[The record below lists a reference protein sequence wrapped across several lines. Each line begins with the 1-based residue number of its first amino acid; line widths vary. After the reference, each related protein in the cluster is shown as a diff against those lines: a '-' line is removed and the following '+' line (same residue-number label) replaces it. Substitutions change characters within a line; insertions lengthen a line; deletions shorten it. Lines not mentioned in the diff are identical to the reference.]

1 MNVQDKLERIL
12 REMHIMV
19 SRGPT
24 LEDGS
29 DFVLI
34 HKKDMQ
40 KLLGGISQA
49 VSEMM
54 EQYEITEQSRNRGEL
69 EAEKHRMEIV
79 RNANRQAEDI
89 YAASVMYT
97 DDALGRI
104 QDIIEDAE
112 KSTKAIL
119 HTLSRSMEEEKRL
132 IRSNQLE
139 LKTQL
144 EDMKDTAKYI
154 KLIEERNREIAKAK
168 GKKTEEEKIRGYQ
181 RKEKKESDFIP
192 ITPEIKIN
200 EEYFE
205 KAGLTPEGLPK
216 DMAEE
221 QEEEI
226 TYEKP
231 VIKINEEYFE
241 KAGIPYEKEAADKE
255 ESKEETTSIKDSDAE
270 ESHLEGVESPEEIE
284 LPEIAIEEVKPE
296 EFASELTPEMEA
308 QLQEELDMEYFE
320 WKKGDNSEEKKEKHR
335 GLFSFGRKS

>member
-24 LEDGS
+24 LENDS

-40 KLLGGISQA
+40 RLLGGISQA

-54 EQYEITEQSRNRGEL
+54 EQYEITEQSRNRAEL
-69 EAEKHRMEIV
+69 EAEKHRMEII

-104 QDIIEDAE
+104 QDIIEEAE
-112 KSTKAIL
+112 KSAKEIL
-119 HTLSRSMEEEKRL
+119 HTLNRSMEEEKRL
-132 IRSNQLE
+132 IRTNQLE

-168 GKKTEEEKIRGYQ
+168 NKKTNDEKERRYQ
-181 RKEKKESDFIP
+181 RTEDKDEDFVP

-216 DMAEE
+216 DMEEETGAEE
-221 QEEEI
+221 TGAEE
-226 TYEKP
+226 TAYEKP

-241 KAGIPYEKEAADKE
+241 KAGIPYEQEEEKDTEDKPEDQE
-255 ESKEETTSIKDSDAE
+255 ETSKEETVDETPPKENDAE
-270 ESHLEGVESPEEIE
+270 NAEGPLE
-284 LPEIAIEEVKPE
+284 
-296 EFASELTPEMEA
+296 ELTPEMEEK
-308 QLQEELDMEYFE
+308 LKEELDMEYFE
-320 WKKGDNSEEKKEKHR
+320 WRKGDKPEEKKEKR
-335 GLFSFGRKS
+335 KGLFSFGRKS

>member
-24 LEDGS
+24 LENDS

-40 KLLGGISQA
+40 RLLGGISQA

-54 EQYEITEQSRNRGEL
+54 EQYEITEQSRNRAEL
-69 EAEKHRMEIV
+69 EAEKHRMEII

-104 QDIIEDAE
+104 QDIIEEAE
-112 KSTKAIL
+112 KSAKEIL
-119 HTLSRSMEEEKRL
+119 HTLNRSMEEEKRL
-132 IRSNQLE
+132 IRTNQLE

-168 GKKTEEEKIRGYQ
+168 NKKTNNEKERRYQ
-181 RKEKKESDFIP
+181 RTEDKDEDLVP

-216 DMAEE
+216 DMEEETGAEE
-221 QEEEI
+221 TGAEE
-226 TYEKP
+226 TAYEKP

-241 KAGIPYEKEAADKE
+241 KAGIPYEKEEEKDTEDKPEDKE
-255 ESKEETTSIKDSDAE
+255 ETSKEETVDETPPKENDAE
-270 ESHLEGVESPEEIE
+270 NAEGPLE
-284 LPEIAIEEVKPE
+284 
-296 EFASELTPEMEA
+296 ELTPEMEEK
-308 QLQEELDMEYFE
+308 LKEELDMEYFE
-320 WKKGDNSEEKKEKHR
+320 WRKGDKPEEKKEKR
-335 GLFSFGRKS
+335 KGLFSFGRKS

>member
-24 LEDGS
+24 LENDS

-40 KLLGGISQA
+40 RLLGGISQA

-54 EQYEITEQSRNRGEL
+54 EQYEITEQSRNRAEL
-69 EAEKHRMEIV
+69 EAEKHRMEII

-104 QDIIEDAE
+104 QDIIEEAE
-112 KSTKAIL
+112 KSAKEIL
-119 HTLSRSMEEEKRL
+119 HTLNRSMEEEKRL
-132 IRSNQLE
+132 IRTNQLE

-168 GKKTEEEKIRGYQ
+168 NKKTNDEKERRYQ
-181 RKEKKESDFIP
+181 RTEDKDEDFVP

-205 KAGLTPEGLPK
+205 KAGLTSEGLPK
-216 DMAEE
+216 DM
-221 QEEEI
+221 EEESGADE
-226 TYEKP
+226 TAYEKP

-241 KAGIPYEKEAADKE
+241 KAGIPYEKEEEKDTEDKPEDKE
-255 ESKEETTSIKDSDAE
+255 ETSKEETVDETPPKENDAE
-270 ESHLEGVESPEEIE
+270 NAESPLE
-284 LPEIAIEEVKPE
+284 
-296 EFASELTPEMEA
+296 ELTPEMEEK
-308 QLQEELDMEYFE
+308 LKEELDMEYFE
-320 WKKGDNSEEKKEKHR
+320 WRKGDKPEEKKEKR
-335 GLFSFGRKS
+335 KGLFSFGRKS

>member
-24 LEDGS
+24 LENDS

-40 KLLGGISQA
+40 RLLGGISQA

-54 EQYEITEQSRNRGEL
+54 EQYEITEQSRNRAEL
-69 EAEKHRMEIV
+69 EAEKHRMEII

-104 QDIIEDAE
+104 QDIIEEAE
-112 KSTKAIL
+112 KSAKEIL
-119 HTLSRSMEEEKRL
+119 HTLNRSMEEEKRL
-132 IRSNQLE
+132 IRTNQLE

-168 GKKTEEEKIRGYQ
+168 NKKTNDEKERRYQ
-181 RKEKKESDFIP
+181 RTEDFVP

-216 DMAEE
+216 DMEEESGAEE
-221 QEEEI
+221 
-226 TYEKP
+226 TAYEKP

-241 KAGIPYEKEAADKE
+241 KAGIPYEKEEEKDTEDKPEDKE
-255 ESKEETTSIKDSDAE
+255 ETSKEETVDETPPKENDAE
-270 ESHLEGVESPEEIE
+270 NAEGPLE
-284 LPEIAIEEVKPE
+284 
-296 EFASELTPEMEA
+296 ELTPEMEEK
-308 QLQEELDMEYFE
+308 LKEELDMEYFE
-320 WKKGDNSEEKKEKHR
+320 WRKGDKPEEKKEKR
-335 GLFSFGRKS
+335 KGLFSFGRKS

>member
-24 LEDGS
+24 LENDS

-40 KLLGGISQA
+40 RLLGGISQA

-54 EQYEITEQSRNRGEL
+54 EQYEITEQSRNRAEL
-69 EAEKHRMEIV
+69 EAEKHRMEII

-104 QDIIEDAE
+104 QDIIEEAE
-112 KSTKAIL
+112 KSAKEIL
-119 HTLSRSMEEEKRL
+119 HTLNRSMEEEKRL
-132 IRSNQLE
+132 IRTNQLE

-168 GKKTEEEKIRGYQ
+168 NKKTNDEKERRYQ
-181 RKEKKESDFIP
+181 RTEDKDEDFVP

-216 DMAEE
+216 DMEEETGAEE
-221 QEEEI
+221 TGAEE
-226 TYEKP
+226 TAYEKP

-241 KAGIPYEKEAADKE
+241 KAGIPYEKEEEKDTEDKPEDKE
-255 ESKEETTSIKDSDAE
+255 ETSKEETVDETPPKENDAE
-270 ESHLEGVESPEEIE
+270 NAEGPLE
-284 LPEIAIEEVKPE
+284 
-296 EFASELTPEMEA
+296 ELTPEMEEK
-308 QLQEELDMEYFE
+308 LKEELDMEYFE
-320 WKKGDNSEEKKEKHR
+320 WRKGDKPEEKKEKR
-335 GLFSFGRKS
+335 KGLFSFGRKS

>member
-24 LEDGS
+24 LENDS

-40 KLLGGISQA
+40 RLLGGISQA

-54 EQYEITEQSRNRGEL
+54 EQYEITEQSRNRAEL
-69 EAEKHRMEIV
+69 EAEKHRMEII

-104 QDIIEDAE
+104 QDIIEEAE
-112 KSTKAIL
+112 KSAKEIL
-119 HTLSRSMEEEKRL
+119 HTLNRSMEEERRL
-132 IRSNQLE
+132 IRTNQLE

-168 GKKTEEEKIRGYQ
+168 NKKTNDEKERRYQ
-181 RKEKKESDFIP
+181 RTEDKDEDFVP

-216 DMAEE
+216 DMEEETGAEE
-221 QEEEI
+221 TGAEE
-226 TYEKP
+226 TAYEKP

-241 KAGIPYEKEAADKE
+241 KAGIPYEKEEEKDTEDKPENKE
-255 ESKEETTSIKDSDAE
+255 ETSKEETVDETPPKENDAE
-270 ESHLEGVESPEEIE
+270 NAEGPLE
-284 LPEIAIEEVKPE
+284 
-296 EFASELTPEMEA
+296 ELTPEMEEK
-308 QLQEELDMEYFE
+308 LKEELDMEYFE
-320 WKKGDNSEEKKEKHR
+320 WRKGDKPEEKKEKR
-335 GLFSFGRKS
+335 KGLFSFGRKS

>member
-24 LEDGS
+24 LENDS

-40 KLLGGISQA
+40 RLLGGISQA

-54 EQYEITEQSRNRGEL
+54 EQYEITEQSRNRAEL
-69 EAEKHRMEIV
+69 EAEKHRMEII

-104 QDIIEDAE
+104 QDIIEEAE
-112 KSTKAIL
+112 KSAKEIL
-119 HTLSRSMEEEKRL
+119 HTLNRSMEEEKRL
-132 IRSNQLE
+132 IRTNQLE

-168 GKKTEEEKIRGYQ
+168 NKKTNNEKERRYQ
-181 RKEKKESDFIP
+181 RTEDKDEDFVP

-216 DMAEE
+216 DMEEETGAEE
-221 QEEEI
+221 TGAEE
-226 TYEKP
+226 TAYEKP

-241 KAGIPYEKEAADKE
+241 KAGIPYEKEEEKDTEDKPEDKE
-255 ESKEETTSIKDSDAE
+255 ETSKEETVDETPPKENDAE
-270 ESHLEGVESPEEIE
+270 NAEGPLE
-284 LPEIAIEEVKPE
+284 
-296 EFASELTPEMEA
+296 ELTPEMEEK
-308 QLQEELDMEYFE
+308 LKEELDMEYFE
-320 WKKGDNSEEKKEKHR
+320 WRKGDKPEEKKEKR
-335 GLFSFGRKS
+335 KGLFSFGRKS

>member
-24 LEDGS
+24 LENDS

-40 KLLGGISQA
+40 RLLGGISQA

-54 EQYEITEQSRNRGEL
+54 EQYEITEQSRNRAEL
-69 EAEKHRMEIV
+69 EAEKHRMEII

-104 QDIIEDAE
+104 QDIIEEAE
-112 KSTKAIL
+112 KSAKEIL
-119 HTLSRSMEEEKRL
+119 HTLNRSMEEEKRL
-132 IRSNQLE
+132 IRTNQLE

-168 GKKTEEEKIRGYQ
+168 NKKTNNEKERRYQ
-181 RKEKKESDFIP
+181 RTEDKDEDFVP

-216 DMAEE
+216 DMEEETGAEE
-221 QEEEI
+221 TGAEE
-226 TYEKP
+226 TAYEKP

-241 KAGIPYEKEAADKE
+241 KAGIPYEKEEEKDTEDKPEDKE
-255 ESKEETTSIKDSDAE
+255 ETSKEETVDETPPKENDAE
-270 ESHLEGVESPEEIE
+270 NAEGPLE
-284 LPEIAIEEVKPE
+284 
-296 EFASELTPEMEA
+296 ELTPEMEEK
-308 QLQEELDMEYFE
+308 LKEELDMEYFE
-320 WKKGDNSEEKKEKHR
+320 WRKGDKPEEKKEKR
-335 GLFSFGRKS
+335 KGLLSFGRKS

>member
-24 LEDGS
+24 LENDS

-40 KLLGGISQA
+40 RLLGGISQA

-54 EQYEITEQSRNRGEL
+54 EQYEITEQSRNRAEL
-69 EAEKHRMEIV
+69 EAEKHRMEII

-104 QDIIEDAE
+104 QDIIEEAE
-112 KSTKAIL
+112 KSAKEIL
-119 HTLSRSMEEEKRL
+119 HTLNRSMEEEKRL
-132 IRSNQLE
+132 IRTNQLE

-168 GKKTEEEKIRGYQ
+168 NKKTNNEKERRYQ
-181 RKEKKESDFIP
+181 RTEDKDEDFVP

-216 DMAEE
+216 DMEEETGAEE
-221 QEEEI
+221 TGAEE
-226 TYEKP
+226 TAYEKP

-241 KAGIPYEKEAADKE
+241 KAGIPYEKEEEKDTEDKPEDKE
-255 ESKEETTSIKDSDAE
+255 ETSKEETVDETPPKENDAE
-270 ESHLEGVESPEEIE
+270 NAEGPLE
-284 LPEIAIEEVKPE
+284 
-296 EFASELTPEMEA
+296 ELTPEMEEK
-308 QLQEELDMEYFE
+308 LKEELDMEYFE
-320 WKKGDNSEEKKEKHR
+320 WRKGDKPEEKNEKR
-335 GLFSFGRKS
+335 KGLFSFGRKS

>member
-24 LEDGS
+24 LENDS

-40 KLLGGISQA
+40 RLLGGISQA

-54 EQYEITEQSRNRGEL
+54 EQYEITEQSRNRAEL
-69 EAEKHRMEIV
+69 EAEKHRMEII

-104 QDIIEDAE
+104 QDIIEEAE
-112 KSTKAIL
+112 KSAKEIL
-119 HTLSRSMEEEKRL
+119 HTLNRSMEEEKRL
-132 IRSNQLE
+132 IRTNQLE

-168 GKKTEEEKIRGYQ
+168 NKKTNDEKERRYQRTEEKD
-181 RKEKKESDFIP
+181 EDFVP

-216 DMAEE
+216 DMEEESGAEE
-221 QEEEI
+221 
-226 TYEKP
+226 TAYEKP

-241 KAGIPYEKEAADKE
+241 KAGIPYEKEEEKDTEDKPEDKE
-255 ESKEETTSIKDSDAE
+255 ETSKEETVDETPPKENDAE
-270 ESHLEGVESPEEIE
+270 NADGPLE
-284 LPEIAIEEVKPE
+284 
-296 EFASELTPEMEA
+296 ELTPEMEEK
-308 QLQEELDMEYFE
+308 LKEELDMEYFE
-320 WKKGDNSEEKKEKHR
+320 WRKGDKPEEKKEKR
-335 GLFSFGRKS
+335 KGLFSFGRKS